1 MRIYKQTISGTKVT
15 AYRDADNWVVYA
27 DCMAQSQR
35 FPTNAWGMREA
46 MRFAA
51 KLAVK
56 CSMAESTQGNE
67 YE

>member
-1 MRIYKQTISGTKVT
+1 MRIYKQNINGIKVT
-15 AYRDADNWVVYA
+15 AYRDADSWVIYA
-27 DCMAQSQR
+27 DGMAQSQR
-35 FPTNAWGMREA
+35 FSTNAWGMREA

-56 CSMAESTQGNE
+56 CSMVEPTQGHD